1 MKNST
6 YTVQPTIN
14 NNVHD
19 EDQERKQIMGED
31 EDEEEEITSIMNRR
45 EINSLEELPYYM
57 KFTIKAL
64 ANKGVFRILLL
75 LILCGHLHTIIVF
88 SQMAGS
94 LVIGI
99 SLGFLFLL
107 GHLCDFLPL
116 PDFSKGF
123 FLDILLSD
131 KALVKRLNTEI
142 KGGIIFGVVLIGAV
156 MMPIFVILFTYNFS
170 LTEKLGP
177 NTFYITWIICI
188 VGVPSAIISNLYG
201 GAVVMI
207 PSMSTIW
214 EDKVTKYLKNVR
226 NILITSND
234 TKSIINELSKEQKR
248 ISIFAQKMSTGL
260 NSFYTY
266 QLIANISWI
275 AIGVFFIATP
285 GIGGNSRVGVL
296 IAFTFLLM
304 MCFGWLYNTLR
315 GIGKAN
321 NVWENAIKLHLSD
334 SKIQDAKVRLGWSE
348 AIFNAWI
355 NNHECKGLRAF
366 GEQITIHI
374 VKQGFSLFASIIT
387 VGIYF
392 AAREE
397 LKSLLS

>member
-1 MKNST
+1 M
-6 YTVQPTIN
+6 
-14 NNVHD
+14 
-19 EDQERKQIMGED
+19 
-31 EDEEEEITSIMNRR
+31 
-45 EINSLEELPYYM
+45 
-57 KFTIKAL
+57 
-64 ANKGVFRILLL
+64 
-75 LILCGHLHTIIVF
+75 
-88 SQMAGS
+88 
-94 LVIGI
+94 
-99 SLGFLFLL
+99 
-107 GHLCDFLPL
+107 
-116 PDFSKGF
+116 
-123 FLDILLSD
+123 
-131 KALVKRLNTEI
+131 
-142 KGGIIFGVVLIGAV
+142 
-156 MMPIFVILFTYNFS
+156 
-170 LTEKLGP
+170 
-177 NTFYITWIICI
+177 
-188 VGVPSAIISNLYG
+188 
-201 GAVVMI
+201 
-207 PSMSTIW
+207 
-214 EDKVTKYLKNVR
+214 
-226 NILITSND
+226 ITSND

-304 MCFGWLYNTLR
+304 MCLGWLYNTLR